1 MLTASAPE
9 VHPVNFHGEL
19 PVLANSLVNLTVQ
32 IISYGN
38 LLPTI
43 LWSRDNG
50 NIPKDFNV
58 TNYDKDGNFYTT
70 LIIDKVSYYD
80 GGTYDLNVS
89 NYCGGSNISVALKV
103 TKGMAYIMLML

>member
-1 MLTASAPE
+1 LLTASAPE
-9 VHPVNFHGEL
+9 LHPVNFHGEL

-50 NIPKDFNV
+50 NIPKDSNI
-58 TNYDKDGNFYTT
+58 TNYYKDGNFYTL

-80 GGTYDLNVS
+80 DGGVYYLNVS
-89 NYCGGSNISVALKV
+89 NYCGASIISIALKV
-103 TKGMAYIMLML
+103 AKGMAY